1 MIGLCSY
8 NLCGDINTLDQYPQ
22 EIKSMIGV
30 RVGSGVF
37 DHVNIESDITSPIS
51 TSIPIWDVDTIF
63 NCDFNENTFGGNVR
77 IKIDEINRLKLKRR
91 KVGEYNWITILDKPV
106 SSVNDINFSK
116 IDRLLPSGESY
127 YYAVVPCLNDQEG
140 NYIELAEPILTQ
152 FDGLF
157 ICEKDAMI
165 RLLSNPSY
173 SDMIRNKET
182 GMTQPIGNKYP
193 TVVRNSSA
201 NYVSG
206 TFGGTVLG
214 SNFES
219 TKQVN
224 RKEVVEQLSAYD
236 AILNNDKPKI
246 IKDFNGNIWLGM
258 ITSGIPRAYKNEF
271 GMGVV
276 DISASF
282 VEQGDPN
289 SQRDLYYN
297 GLVDTLG

>member
-22 EIKSMIGV
+22 EIKSMIAV

-37 DHVNIESDITSPIS
+37 DHANVESDVTSPIS
-51 TSIPIWDVDTIF
+51 TTIPIWDVNTIF
-63 NCDFNENTFGGNVR
+63 NCDFNENTFGGNVK
-77 IKIDEINRLKLKRR
+77 IKMEEINRLKLKRR
-91 KVGEYNWITILDKPV
+91 KVGEYNWITILDKQV
-106 SSVNDINFSK
+106 SSANDINFSQ

-127 YYAVVPCLNDQEG
+127 YYAVVPCLNNQEG
-140 NYIELAEPILTQ
+140 NYIELEEPILTQ

-173 SDMIRNKET
+173 SDMTRNQEI
-182 GMTQPIGNKYP
+182 GMVQPIGNKYP
-193 TVVRNSSA
+193 TVIKNS
-201 NYVSG
+201 NVDYISG

-214 SNFES
+214 ANFES
-219 TKQVN
+219 TRNVN
-224 RKEVVEQLSAYD
+224 RKEVVQQLASYD
-236 AILNNDKPKI
+236 KILNNGKPKI
-246 IKDFNGNIWLGM
+246 IKDFNGNIWLGI

-282 VEQGDPN
+282 VEQGDPYN
-289 SQRDLYYN
+289 QKDLYYS